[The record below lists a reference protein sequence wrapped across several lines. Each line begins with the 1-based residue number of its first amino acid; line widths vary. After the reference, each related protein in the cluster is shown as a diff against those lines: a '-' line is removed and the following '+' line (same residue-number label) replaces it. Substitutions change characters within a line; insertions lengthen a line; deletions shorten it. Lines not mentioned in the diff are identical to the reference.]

1 MNELN
6 KHPHTVKAFSEELE
20 KLAADVS
27 SMGGHAE
34 TAVSDA
40 MEAVIN
46 RDADL
51 AEQVVAGDKRIDEMQ
66 RDIEKQ
72 IVRLLALRQPMAA
85 DLRIVIAALKIVS
98 DLERIGDL
106 AKSIARRCKA
116 LNKAD
121 PLPLTPAVQ
130 RMGLLVQ
137 GHLHQVL
144 DAYAS
149 GEIRHAVGVWERD
162 EDVDEHYN
170 ALFRDVVGQM
180 MDNKSMVGPGAHLLF
195 VAKNLER
202 IGDHATN
209 IAEEIHYAVTGSELK
224 GERPRGPRPELPE

>member
-1 MNELN
+1 MNDLS
-6 KHPHTVKAFSEELE
+6 KHQHIVKAFSEELE
-20 KLAADVS
+20 KLTSDVS
-27 SMGGHAE
+27 VMGGLAE
-34 TAVSDA
+34 SAVASA
-40 MEAVIN
+40 MESVVN
-46 RDADL
+46 RDTEL
-51 AEQVVAGDKRIDEMQ
+51 AGNVIEGDKRIDEMQ
-66 RDIEKQ
+66 REIEKQ

-106 AKSIARRCKA
+106 AKSISRRTKV

-121 PLPLTPAVQ
+121 PLPLTPAVE

-149 GEIRHAVGVWERD
+149 GEIKHAVGVWERD

-170 ALFRDVVGQM
+170 ALFRDVIGQM
-180 MDNKSMVGPGAHLLF
+180 MDNKTKVGPGAHLLF

-209 IAEEIHYAVTGSELK
+209 IAEEIHYAVTGNELK

>member
-1 MNELN
+1 MNELS
-6 KHPHTVKAFSEELE
+6 KHQHTVKAFSEELE

-27 SMGGHAE
+27 SMGGLAE
-34 TAVSDA
+34 DAVSRA
-40 MEAVIN
+40 MEAVLN

-51 AEQVVAGDKRIDEMQ
+51 AAKVVEGDARIDAMQ
-66 RDIEKQ
+66 REIEKQ
-72 IVRLLALRQPMAA
+72 IVRLLALRQPMAS

-106 AKSIARRCKA
+106 AKSTARRTKG
-116 LNKAD
+116 LNKTD
-121 PLPLTPAVQ
+121 PLPATPAVE

-137 GHLHQVL
+137 GHLRQVL

-149 GEIRHAVGVWERD
+149 GEIKHAVGVWERD

-170 ALFRDVVGQM
+170 ALFRDVIAQM
-180 MDNKSMVGPGAHLLF
+180 MEDKALVGPGAHLLF
-195 VAKNLER
+195 IAKNLER

-209 IAEEIHYAVTGSELK
+209 IAEEIHYAVTGNELK

>member
-1 MNELN
+1 MNELS
-6 KHPHTVKAFSEELE
+6 KHQHTVKAFSEELE
-20 KLAADVS
+20 KLSADVS
-27 SMGGHAE
+27 SMGGLAE
-34 TAVSDA
+34 NAVSDA
-40 MEAVIN
+40 IEAVIN

-51 AEQVVAGDKRIDEMQ
+51 AERVVEGDKRIDEMQ
-66 RDIEKQ
+66 REIEKQ

-85 DLRIVIAALKIVS
+85 DLRLVIAALKIVS

-106 AKSIARRCKA
+106 AKSIARRCKV
-116 LNKAD
+116 LNKAE
-121 PLPLTPAVQ
+121 PMPLTAAVQ

-144 DAYAS
+144 DAYAD
-149 GEIRHAVGVWERD
+149 GEIKRAVGVWERD

-170 ALFRDVVGQM
+170 ALFRDVIGQM
-180 MDNKSMVGPGAHLLF
+180 MGDKSMVGPGAHLLF

-209 IAEEIHYAVTGSELK
+209 IAEEIHYAVTGTELK

>member
-1 MNELN
+1 MNELS
-6 KHPHTVKAFSEELE
+6 KHQHTVKAFSEELE
-20 KLAADVS
+20 RLTSDVS
-27 SMGGHAE
+27 VMGGLAE
-34 TAVSDA
+34 SAVASA

-51 AEQVVAGDKRIDEMQ
+51 ASSVVEGDKRIDEMQ
-66 RDIEKQ
+66 REIEKQ
-72 IVRLLALRQPMAA
+72 IVRVLALRQPMAS

-106 AKSIARRCKA
+106 AKSIARRTKV

-121 PLPLTPAVQ
+121 PLPLTPAVE

-144 DAYAS
+144 DAYSS
-149 GEIRHAVGVWERD
+149 GEIKRAVGVWERD

-170 ALFRDVVGQM
+170 ALFRDVISQM
-180 MDNKSMVGPGAHLLF
+180 MDDQTKIGPGAHLLF

-209 IAEEIHYAVTGSELK
+209 IAEEIHYAVTGNELK